1 MTSYI
6 SLAAGAVFL
15 TVIVSFIV
23 PKGRLGKCINFVL
36 RLACILIII
45 SPVTAIFDLSLS
57 EEDKELIDYDYIC
70 QVYSE
75 NQSRTLELM
84 IEDELG
90 VECDCEVEIIYT
102 DGSFKENGVRVTGD
116 FVEKD
121 IMSEIQSYLQELGYI
136 NINVNEK
143 TS

>member
-6 SLAAGAVFL
+6 LLAAGAVFL

-23 PKGRLGKCINFVL
+23 PKGRLGKSINFVL

-45 SPVTAIFDLSLS
+45 SPVTAIFDLTFS
-57 EEDKELIDYDYIC
+57 EEDGELIDYEYIS

-75 NQSRTLELM
+75 NQSRTLERM
-84 IEDELG
+84 IEEEFG
-90 VECDCEVEIIYT
+90 VECVCEVEILYS
-102 DGSFKENGVRVTGD
+102 DGSFRENGVSVTGD

-121 IMSEIQSYLQELGYI
+121 IMSKIQSYLRELGYI

-143 TS
+143 TA